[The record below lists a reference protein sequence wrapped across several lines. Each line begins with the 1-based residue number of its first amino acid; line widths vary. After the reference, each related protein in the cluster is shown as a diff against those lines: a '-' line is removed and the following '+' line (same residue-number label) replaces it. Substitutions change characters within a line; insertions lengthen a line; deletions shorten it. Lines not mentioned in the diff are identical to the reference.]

1 MKVAISTDLGYV
13 SAHFGRCASYTIVDI
28 EEGEVVNREEIP
40 NPGHQPGFLP
50 QYLYDRGV
58 NVIIAG
64 GMGPR
69 ARDLF
74 AQRNIESLIGVQGSI
89 DDVITKFIDEEIE
102 AGEDLCG
109 HKHGEAECEVH
120 PSPGKPAI
128 QKKGSKIFITAQGK
142 DLEADID
149 PRFGRAEYF
158 LILDPGT
165 MHFEVLENP
174 NKNAAH
180 GVGIQSAQLAA
191 EKNASVV
198 ITGHCGPNAERVL
211 NSSGIRIITGA
222 EGKIEEAIHQF
233 VKEAS

>member
-1 MKVAISTDLGYV
+1 MGYV
-13 SAHFGRCASYTIVDI
+13 SAHFGRCASYTIVEI
-28 EEGEVVNREEIP
+28 EEGKVVNREEIP

-69 ARDLF
+69 AQGLF
-74 AQRNIESLIGVQGSI
+74 AQKNIENLIGVQGPI
-89 DDVITKFIDEEIE
+89 EDVITKFIDQEIE
-102 AGEDLCG
+102 SGEDLCG
-109 HKHGEAECEVH
+109 HKHGEAECEHH
-120 PSPGKPAI
+120 PTPDESI
-128 QKKGSKIFITAQGK
+128 TQTEGSKIFITARGK

-149 PRFGRAEYF
+149 PRFGRSEYF
-158 LILDPGT
+158 LIVEPGT
-165 MHFEVLENP
+165 MEFEVLENP
-174 NKNAAH
+174 NKNAAQ

-211 NSSGIRIITGA
+211 SSSGIRVITGA

-233 VKEAS
+233 LKEPS

>member
-1 MKVAISTDLGYV
+1 VKVAISTDMGYV

-28 EEGEVVNREEIP
+28 EEGKVVNREEIP

-50 QYLYDRGV
+50 QYLSDRGV

-69 ARDLF
+69 AQGLF
-74 AQRNIESLIGVQGSI
+74 AQKNIESLIGVQGPI
-89 DDVITKFIDEEIE
+89 DDVITKFIDQEIE

-109 HKHGEAECEVH
+109 HKHGEAECEDH
-120 PSPGKPAI
+120 PSPGVLTN
-128 QKKGSKIFITAQGK
+128 QKEGSKIFITAQGR

-149 PRFGRAEYF
+149 PRFGRAAYF

-174 NKNAAH
+174 NKNAGQ

-233 VKEAS
+233 LKDAS

>member
-1 MKVAISTDLGYV
+1 VKVAISTDMGYV

-58 NVIIAG
+58 NIIIAG

-69 ARDLF
+69 AQGLF
-74 AQRNIESLIGVQGSI
+74 AQRNIESLIGVQGPI
-89 DDVITKFIDEEIE
+89 DDVITKFIDQKIE

-109 HKHGEAECEVH
+109 HKHGEAECEDH
-120 PSPGKPAI
+120 PSPAKPVN
-128 QKKGSKIFITAQGK
+128 QKKSSRIFITAQGK

-158 LILDPGT
+158 LILDPVT
-165 MHFEVLENP
+165 QQFEVLENP

-180 GVGIQSAQLAA
+180 GVGIQSARLAA

-211 NSSGIRIITGA
+211 NSSGIRIVTGA

-233 VKEAS
+233 LKEAS

>member
-1 MKVAISTDLGYV
+1 MKVAISTDMGYV

-28 EEGEVVNREEIP
+28 EEGNVVNREEIP

-50 QYLYDRGV
+50 QYLSDRGV
-58 NVIIAG
+58 SVIIAG

-69 ARDLF
+69 AQDLF
-74 AQRNIESLIGVQGSI
+74 AQKNIESLIGVQGPI
-89 DDVITKFIDEEIE
+89 DDVITKFIDQEIE
-102 AGEDLCG
+102 AGEDMCG
-109 HKHGEAECEVH
+109 HKHGEVEYEDYPA
-120 PSPGKPAI
+120 PGEPTN
-128 QKKGSKIFITAQGK
+128 QKEGSKIFITAQGK

-158 LILDPGT
+158 LVLDPET
-165 MHFEVLENP
+165 MHFEVFENP
-174 NKNAAH
+174 NKNSAQ
-180 GVGIQSAQLAA
+180 GVGLQSAQFAA

-198 ITGHCGPNAERVL
+198 ITGQCGPNAERVL

-233 VKEAS
+233 LKEVS